1 MTDKT
6 AKDKVLVLACE
17 DYNLELIKEK
27 IKAAFKPLG
36 GLENF
41 VDCNQKVLLKPNLL
55 MAKKPEA
62 GITTHPAVVQ
72 AVAELVIELGAEVII
87 GDSPGGPFNKT
98 VMKRVYQK
106 TGMAKVAD
114 NTTAKLNWNFA
125 NHTKNTTTTKI
136 LNNLTIGE
144 FIAEA
149 DIIINLPKFK
159 THGLTKMTGGVKNMF
174 GAIPG
179 LLKAEYH
186 MKMPEI
192 DNFSDVLLD
201 VALAT
206 KPQLTI
212 VDAITAMEGEG
223 PSSGDKY
230 DLNRLLIGA
239 NPLAVDVVMADM
251 VGVKPEA
258 VATIAA
264 AKRRNLVHNINQI
277 DYLGLETKLNEFETP
292 TIDSS
297 AQLLDRRL
305 PGFLAHWV
313 RKLVKPKPVF
323 DEQQCIQCGAC
334 ITGCPPQ
341 VISKTET
348 GVEADLDNCIRCFCC
363 QELCPEEAV
372 DIHRPW
378 LGKLLF
384 GK

>member
-6 AKDKVLVLACE
+6 DKDKVLVLACE
-17 DYNLELIKEK
+17 DYNIELIKEK
-27 IKAAFKPLG
+27 IKAALKPLG
-36 GLENF
+36 GLKKF
-41 VDCNQKVLLKPNLL
+41 VDCDQKVLLKANLL

-72 AVAELVIELGAEVII
+72 AVAELVIEIGAEVII

-98 VMKRVYQK
+98 VMKRLYQK
-106 TGMAKVAD
+106 TAMTKVAD
-114 NTTAKLNWNFA
+114 NTAANLNWNFA
-125 NHTKNTTTTKI
+125 RHTKNTSTAKI
-136 LNNLTIGE
+136 LNQLTIGQ

-149 DIIINLPKFK
+149 DVIINLPKFK

-186 MKMPEI
+186 MKMPKI
-192 DNFSDVLLD
+192 DNFADVLLD

-212 VDAITAMEGEG
+212 VDGIIAMEGEG
-223 PSSGDKY
+223 PSSGERY
-230 DLNRLLIGA
+230 ELNRLLMGA
-239 NPLAVDVVMADM
+239 NPLAVDVVMAHL
-251 VGVKPEA
+251 VGINPEA

-264 AKRRNLVHNINQI
+264 AARRNLVHDINQI
-277 DYLGLETKLNEFETP
+277 DYLGLETKVGQFKTP

-305 PGFLAHWV
+305 PSFLAHWV
-313 RKLVKPKPVF
+313 REWVKPKPVF
-323 DEQQCIQCGAC
+323 NEQQCIQCGAC

-348 GVEADLDNCIRCFCC
+348 GVEADLDDCIRCFCC
-363 QELCPEEAV
+363 QELCPEDAV
-372 DIHRPW
+372 EIHRPW